1 MGILSRFGFSFAK
14 TKEDKAQEKRKSFI
28 QPTPEDGSI
37 VVEGVGEFGSS
48 TFDISGSIRS
58 EIDLINKY
66 REMELQAEVNR
77 AIDDV
82 VNEAIVI
89 DNDHKA
95 ISINLD
101 RLTVSDNIKSLI
113 RDEFEYCLNLLD
125 FQNQAYEI
133 MRRFYVDGR
142 LYFHAIVDKDNPSK
156 GVEEIRYI
164 DPRQIKKVLETKS
177 ETDSQSG
184 VQIDYITDEYFIYT
198 RRNLRDSR
206 RNAFGTNFFP
216 VSSINLGSPANMFGV
231 KISKDSVLFTHSG
244 RVNET
249 NNTILSHL
257 HPAIRFFNLLRK
269 MEDAVVI
276 YRLTRAPERRIFYI
290 DTGNLPRNKAEE
302 YLRSVMEKYK
312 NKLQYDA
319 STGEIRDDRRWL
331 AMTEDFW
338 LPRKEGSAGTEIT
351 TLPGGQN
358 LGAIEDVEY
367 FQKKLYQA
375 LNVPQSRLQSD
386 NGFNMGRSSEISN
399 EELRFYKFI
408 QRLRNRFTGLFD
420 SFLEKQLVLKNI
432 INKEE
437 WQSIK
442 ENIQY
447 DFNKDS
453 YFTELKDF
461 ELLTEKLNIMD
472 RLEGKIG
479 VYFSK
484 EYVQKKILGMD
495 DHEIEIMNKQIE
507 KEKKTGEIINNTDVE
522 DENENEEESNE
533 DKE

>member
-1 MGILSRFGFSFAK
+1 MGILSKFGFSFRK
-14 TKEDKAQEKRKSFI
+14 TQEDKEQEKRKSFI

-48 TFDISGSIRS
+48 TFDISGNIRS

-77 AIDDV
+77 AIDDI
-82 VNEAIVI
+82 VNETVVV
-89 DNDHKA
+89 DNTKKP
-95 ISINLD
+95 IEINLD
-101 RLTVSDNIKSLI
+101 RLNLSDTIKKKI
-113 RDEFEYCLNLLD
+113 REEFDYCLRLLD

-133 MRRFYVDGR
+133 LRRFYVDGR
-142 LYFHAIVDKDNPSK
+142 LYFHAIIDEENPFR
-156 GVEEIRYI
+156 GIREIRYI
-164 DPRQIKKVLETKS
+164 DPRQMKKVIETKS
-177 ETDSQSG
+177 ETDKESG

-231 KISKDSVLFTHSG
+231 KISKDSVIFVHSG

-358 LGAIEDVEY
+358 LDAIEDVEY
-367 FQKKLYQA
+367 FQKKLYQS

-386 NGFNMGRSSEISN
+386 NGFNMGRSSEITN

-408 QRLRNRFTGLFD
+408 QRFRNRFSGLFD
-420 SFLEKQLVLKNI
+420 AFLEKQLVLKNI
-432 INKEE
+432 ATKEE
-437 WQSIK
+437 WQELK
-442 ENIQY
+442 EDVQY
-447 DFNKDS
+447 DFNTDS
-453 YFTELKDF
+453 YFNELKEF
-461 ELLTEKLNIMD
+461 EILSEKLNILD
-472 RLEGKIG
+472 RLEDKIG
-479 VYFSK
+479 TYFSR
-484 EYVQKKILGMD
+484 EYVQKKVLGMS
-495 DHEIEIMNKQIE
+495 DHEIEIMKKQIE
-507 KEKKTGEIINNTDVE
+507 KEKKSGEIINIEDV
-522 DENENEEESNE
+522 DGEEEE
-533 DKE
+533 EQTEEK